1 MDIAERATIDAEI
14 IEVQTARAAKYD
26 NIEGLIERY
35 TKALG
40 TVHQVNLQTDLGA
53 IATRGK
59 GIIAEG
65 ELELVRL
72 IEELKIE
79 QADI

>member
-1 MDIAERATIDAEI
+1 MDIAERAMIDAEV

-26 NIEGLIERY
+26 DLEEMIKRY
-35 TKALG
+35 TKAIG
-40 TVHQVNLQTDLGA
+40 TVHQVNLQTDVGA

-65 ELELVRL
+65 EIELARL
-72 IEELKIE
+72 IEELKAE
-79 QADI
+79 QAGI

>member
-1 MDIAERATIDAEI
+1 MDIAERATIDAEV

-26 NIEGLIERY
+26 TLEGQIRRY
-35 TKALG
+35 TKAIG
-40 TVHQVNLQTDLGA
+40 TVHQVNLQTDVGA

-65 ELELVRL
+65 EIELVRL
-72 IEELKIE
+72 IEELKAE
-79 QADI
+79 QVGI

>member
-1 MDIAERATIDAEI
+1 MDTTERATIDAEV

-26 NIEGLIERY
+26 DIESLIKRY

-40 TVHQVNLQTDLGA
+40 TVHQVNLQTDVGA

-65 ELELVRL
+65 EIELARL
-72 IEELKIE
+72 IEELKTE
-79 QADI
+79 QAGI

>member
-1 MDIAERATIDAEI
+1 MDTTERATIDAEV

-26 NIEGLIERY
+26 DIESLIQRY
-35 TKALG
+35 TEAIG
-40 TVHQVNLQTDLGA
+40 TVHQVNLQTDVGA

-65 ELELVRL
+65 EIELARL
-72 IEELKIE
+72 IEELKAE
-79 QADI
+79 QAGI